1 MLSANNSFFHT
12 EPKSFIVLDLS
23 LSQQNQRRK
32 NMSETNLPFNE
43 KIYPKNAQVSSGE
56 KLRHEWEKSIK
67 NPQEFWAEKAK
78 AIDWIK
84 TWDKV
89 LDDSNPPF
97 YKWFQGG
104 ILNITHNALDRHVK
118 TQRKNKLAYIWEGE
132 LGEVRTYTYY
142 QLYREVNKLAKV
154 FKDFGLKKGDRVAVY
169 LPVIPELPIT
179 LLATARV
186 GGIHMVVFSGFSAE
200 ALADRINDCGAKILV
215 TVDGSYRRG
224 KMVAIKDNADRAL
237 PNTPTVEKVIVV
249 KRTGQEIQMK
259 DGRDVWYQEAL
270 AKAGATAYVEPEPMQ
285 ATDPLFILYTSGTT
299 GKPKGVQHG
308 IGGYLVWAYW
318 TLKWGFNPNEEDIW
332 WCTADIGWITGHTY
346 NVYAP
351 LSAGVTSLIF
361 EGTPDYPAQ
370 DRWWDIIERHGVTIL
385 YTTPTAIRMFMKFG
399 EEWINKHDLST
410 LRLLGTVGEPIN
422 PEAWKWYYRIIGK
435 EKLAIVDTW
444 WQTETGGYMIA
455 PLPGI
460 ELVPLKPGSAT
471 YPLPSVQTE
480 VYDEKGQPTKA
491 GNKGFL
497 VVKTPWPG
505 MLQTLWKNPERFK
518 QTYFGRWP
526 NTYYTGDYAVKDPD
540 GYFWLLGRA
549 DEVLKVAGH
558 RIGTVELESA
568 LVSHHAVS
576 EAAVMGK
583 EDAVKGEVPVA
594 FVVLRSGFT
603 PSEELRAELVKHIRT
618 TIGPIATPDAIVIVN
633 KLPKTRSGKIMRR
646 LLKAVLVGAPLGD
659 VSTLEDEGSVE
670 DIKATYEELR
680 KQLTK

>member
-1 MLSANNSFFHT
+1 
-12 EPKSFIVLDLS
+12 
-23 LSQQNQRRK
+23 
-32 NMSETNLPFNE
+32 MSEASLPFNE
-43 KIYPKNAQVSSGE
+43 KIFPSNTKISSGE
-56 KLRHEWEKSIK
+56 KLRQEWEKSIN
-67 NPQEFWAEKAK
+67 NPQEFWAGKAK
-78 AIDWIK
+78 AIDWFK
-84 TWDKV
+84 PWNKV
-89 LDDSNPPF
+89 LDDSDPPF

-104 ILNITHNALDRHVK
+104 ILNISYNALDRHVK
-118 TQRKNKLAYIWEGE
+118 TPRKDKLAYIWEGE
-132 LGEVRTYTYY
+132 MGEVKTYTYH
-142 QLYREVNKLAKV
+142 QLYSEVNKLAKV
-154 FKDFGLKKGDRVAVY
+154 LKDSGLKKGDRVAVY

-179 LLATARV
+179 LLAIARI
-186 GGIHMVVFSGFSAE
+186 GGIHTVVFSGFSAD
-200 ALADRINDCGAKILV
+200 ALADRINDSGAKILV

-224 KMVAIKDNADRAL
+224 KIVAIKDNADRAL
-237 PNTPTVEKVIVV
+237 QNAPTVEKVIVV
-249 KRTGQEIQMK
+249 KRTGQDIQMK
-259 DGRDVWYQEAL
+259 DGRDIWYYDAL
-270 AKAGATAYVEPEPMQ
+270 TQAGENAYVEPEPMQ

-308 IGGYLVWAYW
+308 IGGFLVWAYW
-318 TLKWGFNPNEEDIW
+318 TLKWGFNPNEEDVW

-351 LSAGVTSLIF
+351 LSLGITSLLF

-370 DRWWDIIERHGVTIL
+370 DRWWNIIEKHGVTIL

-399 EEWINKHDLST
+399 EEWVNKHDLST

-422 PEAWKWYYRIIGK
+422 PEAWKWYYRVIGK
-435 EKLAIVDTW
+435 EKLAVVDTW
-444 WQTETGGYMIA
+444 WQTETGGYMIS

-471 YPLPSVQTE
+471 FPLPSVEAE
-480 VYDEKGQPTKA
+480 VYDEKGQPAQT

-497 VVKTPWPG
+497 VIKTPWPG
-505 MLQTLWKNPERFK
+505 MLQTLWKDPERFK

-526 NTYYTGDYAVKDPD
+526 NVYYTGDYAVKDPE

-568 LVSHHAVS
+568 LVAHPAVS

-583 EDAVKGEVPVA
+583 EDPVKGEVPVA

-603 PSEELRAELVKHIRT
+603 PSDELRADLVKHIRT
-618 TIGPIATPDAIVIVN
+618 TIGPIATPDAIVIAN

-659 VSTLEDEGSVE
+659 TSTLEDEASVE

-680 KQLTK
+680 KQLAK

>member
-1 MLSANNSFFHT
+1 
-12 EPKSFIVLDLS
+12 
-23 LSQQNQRRK
+23 
-32 NMSETNLPFNE
+32 MSETSLPFNE
-43 KIYPKNAQVSSGE
+43 KFYPNNAQASSGE
-56 KLRHEWEKSIK
+56 KLRQEWEKSIK
-67 NPQEFWAEKAK
+67 NPQEFWAKKAN
-78 AIDWIK
+78 AIDWFK

-89 LDDSNPPF
+89 LDNSNPPF
-97 YKWFQGG
+97 YKWFSGG
-104 ILNITHNALDRHVK
+104 ILNMSHNALDRHVK
-118 TQRKNKLAYIWEGE
+118 NQRKHKLAYIWEGE
-132 LGEVRTYTYY
+132 MGEVKTYTYY

-154 FKDFGLKKGDRVAVY
+154 FKDCGLKKGDRVAVY

-186 GGIHMVVFSGFSAE
+186 GGIHTVVFSGFSAE
-200 ALADRINDCGAKILV
+200 ALADRINDCEAKILV
-215 TVDGSYRRG
+215 TADGSYRRG
-224 KMVAIKDNADRAL
+224 KIIAIKDNADRAL
-237 PNTPTVEKVIVV
+237 QSAPTVEKVIVV
-249 KRTGQEIQMK
+249 KRVCQEIQMK
-259 DGRDVWYQEAL
+259 EGRDVWYHDAL
-270 AKAGATAYVEPEPMQ
+270 AKAGVNAYVEPEPMQ

-318 TLKWGFNPNEEDIW
+318 TLKWGFNPSDEDVW

-351 LSAGVTSLIF
+351 LSLGVTSLLF

-385 YTTPTAIRMFMKFG
+385 YTTPTAVRMFMKFG

-410 LRLLGTVGEPIN
+410 LRLLGTVGESIN
-422 PEAWKWYYRIIGK
+422 PEAWKWYYRVIGK
-435 EKLAIVDTW
+435 EKLAIIDTW

-471 YPLPSVQTE
+471 FPLPSVQAE
-480 VYDEKGQPTKA
+480 VYDEKGQPAPA

-505 MLQTLWKNPERFK
+505 MLQTLWKDPERFE

-526 NTYYTGDYAVKDPD
+526 NVYYTGDYAVKDPD

-558 RIGTVELESA
+558 RIGTLELENA
-568 LVSHHAVS
+568 LVSHPAVS
-576 EAAVMGK
+576 EAAVMSK

-594 FVVLRSGFT
+594 FIVLRSGFSQ
-603 PSEELRAELVKHIRT
+603 SEELRAEIVKHIRT
-618 TIGPIATPDAIVIVN
+618 TIGPIATPAAIVVVS

-646 LLKAVLVGAPLGD
+646 ILKAVLIGAPIGD
-659 VSTLEDEGSVE
+659 ISTIEDAASVE
-670 DIKATYEELR
+670 EIKETYEELR
-680 KQLTK
+680 KQLAK